1 MLQPIFFPVVS
12 PVKLHCTMKI
22 GLASLL
28 VNILLVA
35 TVAAQSGGH
44 ILFGDIKVD
53 ESQAS
58 GSTIATFQVLLYSES
73 GSLLMRQTVPSNGR
87 YRFLDL
93 RNGRYEVVVEFENKE
108 IARMTV
114 SVNSPFKTDFRHDI
128 EFQWKSLSKT
138 TKPGVVSAAD
148 FYPRSA
154 AHKALLRQA
163 MEATEKK
170 QYALANSLMRQIVDA
185 DDGDF
190 PVWEELGTNFFITK
204 TFFEAESCYLKALQL
219 KPNYVLAMI
228 NLGRLRIVVK
238 NLTGAIEV
246 LDRAVKLQPTS
257 SAANYFLGEAYLQA
271 KLGSKAVPYLET
283 AIKLDPSTMAD
294 AHLLLAALYNA
305 TGLKDKAAAEYSAFL
320 KQRPNYSDRKRLEAY
335 ISANKARN

>member
-1 MLQPIFFPVVS
+1 MKVS
-12 PVKLHCTMKI
+12 I
-22 GLASLL
+22 ASLL
-28 VNILLVA
+28 VTVLLAA

-58 GSTIATFQVLLYSES
+58 GSTIATFQVLLYNEA
-73 GSLLMRQTVPSNGR
+73 GSLLMRQTVVSNGR

-108 IARMTV
+108 IARVTV
-114 SVNSPFKTDFRHDI
+114 SVNSPFKTDFRQDV
-128 EFQWKSLSKT
+128 ELQWKSPSTTIKT
-138 TKPGVVSAAD
+138 SVVSAAE

-154 AHKALLRQA
+154 VNTSLLRQA
-163 MEATEKK
+163 TKASQQK
-170 QYALANSLMRQIVDA
+170 QYDRANSLMRQIVDA

-219 KPNYVLAMI
+219 RPDFVPAMI
-228 NLGRLRIVVK
+228 NLGRLRVVLK
-238 NLTGAIEV
+238 NLNGAIEV
-246 LDRAVKLQPTS
+246 LDRAVRLQPTS
-257 SAANYFLGEAYLQA
+257 PQANYFLGEAYLQA
-271 KLGSKAVPYLET
+271 RLGSKAVPYLNE
-283 AIKLDPSTMAD
+283 AIRLDPETMAD

-305 TGLKDKAAAEYSAFL
+305 KGLKDKAVAEYSAFL
-320 KQRPNYSDRKRLEAY
+320 KQRPNYSDRKKLEAY
-335 ISANKARN
+335 ISANKVRN